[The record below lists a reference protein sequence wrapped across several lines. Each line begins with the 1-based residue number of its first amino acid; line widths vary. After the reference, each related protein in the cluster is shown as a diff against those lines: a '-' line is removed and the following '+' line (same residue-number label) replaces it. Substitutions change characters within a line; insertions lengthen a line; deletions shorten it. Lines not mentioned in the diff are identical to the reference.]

1 MASSIL
7 VSGGTAMLPGF
18 IPRLHDEIVRA
29 IATPPAQAMHQTRP
43 DRPNPPPYDKYG
55 PLRPLL
61 PFFAILNNPSPPAVM
76 SERAAANAGQAPAF
90 APACLA
96 WVGGSLAGYVIFSW
110 LGDRATS

>member
-29 IATPPAQAMHQTRP
+29 VAPPTQTRQQTRP

-61 PFFAILNNPSPPAVM
+61 PFFAILNNPSPPAVT
-76 SERAAANAGQAPAF
+76 SERAAANTGKAPAF

-96 WVGGSLAGYVIFSW
+96 WVGGSLAGYVIVSC
-110 LGDRATS
+110 LGGRATS